1 VTYLSVEQAKYTL
14 FTENLP
20 HFQTTLCPRCIYT
33 QMFLEFLR
41 YAINIYQ
48 SVPHTKLSF
57 DFKYSAHL
65 DCFLFDHACVPY
77 LELGSPWPLFA
88 FIAWRRAVWTVFK
101 NSTFIIH
108 RRISSIWVWIDMR
121 ASKWWQNFQNWVNSP
136 YICSHL
142 DEKQSSSIKAVEVC
156 MCLCDCEMFSVCV
169 CVCVCVCV
177 SVCLCVCVCVCA
189 CVRVCVCD
197 SLHIFPEVRKISG
210 ICLRFS
216 WLASA
221 CKSYLPCWALLTLTW
236 HTSAY
241 IPKDVTTSD
250 PYTHNRHPVFH
261 TYPSCP
267 PLCTYTLCDNL
278 QMYNSHATA
287 WVTFSD
293 KET

>member
-1 VTYLSVEQAKYTL
+1 
-14 FTENLP
+14 
-20 HFQTTLCPRCIYT
+20 
-33 QMFLEFLR
+33 MFLEFLR

-169 CVCVCVCV
+169 CVCVCVC
-177 SVCLCVCVCVCA
+177 LCVCVCVCV
-189 CVRVCVCD
+189 CVRVCVCVCVIAFTYFLR
-197 SLHIFPEVRKISG
+197 SERSQGFAWGSPGWLQPANLIFHVEP
-210 ICLRFS
+210 S
-216 WLASA
+216 WLWPGIHQHTFPKMSPRLTPTLIIGTL
-221 CKSYLPCWALLTLTW
+221 SSTLIRVVLP
-236 HTSAY
+236 Y
-241 IPKDVTTSD
+241 VRIPSVTTS
-250 PYTHNRHPVFH
+250 R
-261 TYPSCP
+261 CI
-267 PLCTYTLCDNL
+267 
-278 QMYNSHATA
+278 TA
-287 WVTFSD
+287 MPQL
-293 KET
+293 E

>member
-1 VTYLSVEQAKYTL
+1 MATVCFHCLEKSSVNCLQKLY
-14 FTENLP
+14 
-20 HFQTTLCPRCIYT
+20 IYYP
-33 QMFLEFLR
+33 QKNKFHMG
-41 YAINIYQ
+41 
-48 SVPHTKLSF
+48 
-57 DFKYSAHL
+57 L
-65 DCFLFDHACVPY
+65 D
-77 LELGSPWPLFA
+77 
-88 FIAWRRAVWTVFK
+88 
-101 NSTFIIH
+101 
-108 RRISSIWVWIDMR
+108 
-121 ASKWWQNFQNWVNSP
+121 
-136 YICSHL
+136 
-142 DEKQSSSIKAVEVC
+142 
-156 MCLCDCEMFSVCV
+156 CV
-169 CVCVCVCV
+169 CVCVC
-177 SVCLCVCVCVCA
+177 
-189 CVRVCVCD
+189 VCVCD

-216 WLASA
+216 WLALA

-293 KET
+293 KETQLEHRVVQKRTIKARFSKQGKLAWDRNPIKVPKGVENSAGDLLTLNKLNNTDIARSFL